1 MKNENARLRRHRS
14 YERRK
19 ANTGRMF
26 ISIWAVGIV
35 LLFIMPLVRTVIY
48 SLNTLDLHTM
58 STRPAGLSY
67 YFRLF
72 TGDTVFVQD
81 LTAALTDLL
90 YQVPIVV
97 MFSLF
102 IAVLLNR
109 KFPGRL
115 FFRAV
120 FFLPVVVMSGV
131 VYSILKGDAHSTEI
145 VNSAAGAVDAFNEL
159 GALQDLL
166 GSFGAGEKL
175 IGFMSGVVS
184 RVLDTVWQ
192 SGVQILL
199 FLAGLQSVSPA
210 LYEAARMEGATKWA
224 EFWKITFPMLS
235 PVLLVS
241 VIYTVIDSFTAE
253 SNAVIGYIKEVSFHN
268 FEYSYGCAMS
278 LTYCAVILLSIGLV
292 ALLMRRAF
300 RMG

>member
-1 MKNENARLRRHRS
+1 MKNENAHPRRRRS

-35 LLFIMPLVRTVIY
+35 LLFVMPLVRTVIY

-67 YFRLF
+67 YLRLF

-109 KFPGRL
+109 EFPGRL

-131 VYSILKGDAHSTEI
+131 VYSILKVYAHSTEI

-224 EFWKITFPMLS
+224 GLWKITFPMLS
-235 PVLLVS
+235 PGLLVS

>member
-1 MKNENARLRRHRS
+1 MRHYS

-19 ANTGRMF
+19 ANVGRMF
-26 ISIWAVGIV
+26 ISVWVLGIL
-35 LLFIMPLVRTVIY
+35 LLFITPLVRTIIY
-48 SLNTLDLHTM
+48 SLNTLDFNTM
-58 STRPAGLSY
+58 AINPAGFTHY
-67 YFRLF
+67 MRLF
-72 TGDTVFVQD
+72 VKDTSFIQNLSTV
-81 LTAALTDLL
+81 LTNLM

-131 VYSILKGDAHSTEI
+131 VYSILNGDVQANEI
-145 VNSAAGAVDAFNEL
+145 MNNAASANEAFNNL

-166 GSFGAGEKL
+166 GSFGMGEKIISVL
-175 IGFMSGVVS
+175 SNIVS

-210 LYEAARMEGATKWA
+210 LYEAARMEGATKWE
-224 EFWKITFPMLS
+224 EFWKITFPMLL

-241 VIYTVIDSFTAE
+241 VIYTIIDSFTADG
-253 SNAVIGYIKEVSFHN
+253 NLVIRYIKETSFQK
-268 FEYSYGCAMS
+268 FEYSYGCAMA
-278 LTYCAVILLSIGLV
+278 LTYCVIILAIVGVVTLVIG
-292 ALLMRRAF
+292 RF
-300 RMG
+300 TKGGEK

>member
-1 MKNENARLRRHRS
+1 MKNENARLRRRCS

-35 LLFIMPLVRTVIY
+35 LLFVMPLVRTVIY

-58 STRPAGLSY
+58 STRPAGLNY
-67 YFRLF
+67 YLRLF

-109 KFPGRL
+109 EFPGRL

-278 LTYCAVILLSIGLV
+278 LTYCAVILFSIGLV

>member
-1 MKNENARLRRHRS
+1 MKNENARPRRHRS

-67 YFRLF
+67 YLRLF

-109 KFPGRL
+109 RFPGRL

-278 LTYCAVILLSIGLV
+278 LTYCAVILFSIGLV

>member
-1 MKNENARLRRHRS
+1 MKNENTRLRRRRS

-35 LLFIMPLVRTVIY
+35 LLFVMPLVRTVIY

-278 LTYCAVILLSIGLV
+278 LTYCAVILFSIGLV